1 LHSAHHWAASMLQ
14 LLDEELPADEDIARL
29 EQVALVSSSQHGHE

>member
-14 LLDEELPADEDIARL
+14 RLDEELPADEDIARL
-29 EQVALVSSSQHGHE
+29 EQVALVSSMGTHDV